1 VSDRESEDLGSIVNG
16 LADRTRALLRALDRQ
31 DRLETAQAFVG
42 WLEDEREQD
51 RLSETAREM
60 FLRALRVASDPLN
73 FRILEQLDLI
83 EAVELPDLM
92 EQTGLARVAV
102 SERVH
107 DLVQCGLAVREMIGD
122 QIRRTSLASGILGL
136 VDEIARMTGE
146 QLTDELRPVRA
157 MDQGSDG

>member
-73 FRILEQLDLI
+73 FRILEQLDPI